1 MKQMIVAAMVAG
13 MLASSG
19 VWAESAQQNLMKTCN
34 EEAGKKSLSGDARK
48 AFMSSCL
55 SGDAAAK
62 SAVETKPA
70 AGGATSQQQR
80 MKDCNAEAASKEL
93 KGDARKTFMSSCLS
107 GDTAAKAAV
116 ETKPAAAAKPAAA
129 DKPAAGGV
137 TPQQQRMKDCNAE
150 AASKELKGD
159 ARKTFMSS
167 CLSNK
172 K

>member
-1 MKQMIVAAMVAG
+1 MKHLIVAAMVAG
-13 MLASSG
+13 MLASSA
-19 VWAESAQQNLMKTCN
+19 VWAETAQQNLMKSCN

-55 SGDAAAK
+55 SGDTA
-62 SAVETKPA
+62 TKPA
-70 AGGATSQQQR
+70 AGGSTAQQQR

-93 KGDARKTFMSSCLS
+93 KGDARKTFMSTCLS

-116 ETKPAAAAKPAAA
+116 ETKPASAAKPATAE
-129 DKPAAGGV
+129 KPAAGGV

-159 ARKTFMSS
+159 ARKTFMST